1 MEVRY
6 NAFSDERQNIIFPV
20 WYGQSHSKICIENK
34 MVAQIKNLKLKLFR
48 EPTIW
53 KPLRS
58 SLLSEISDLWKC
70 LPVGN
75 QLLRATLSFWMKF
88 FQMSSRKDWADER
101 IISNTF

>member
-20 WYGQSHSKICIENK
+20 WYGQPHSKICIENK

-75 QLLRATLSFWMKF
+75 QLLRSTLSFWMKF